1 MNGQVIHYTALWLAT
16 RMGNMARSS
25 PLGITRCSFSIKWIL
40 YSRFGQDSWML
51 ASTQSINM
59 LKKNLTNIQP
69 CILTSR
75 FVNKSYVSCYVT
87 VSGWLKAILKRG
99 KGRCSPFTPS
109 AIQNNFHR
117 FAIDWTTREGFIENQ
132 NRLQI
137 TFCVVLLAIERSNYQ
152 SSCPSVGT

>member
-1 MNGQVIHYTALWLAT
+1 MNGQDIHYTALWLAT
-16 RMGNMARSS
+16 RMGNMALSS

-59 LKKNLTNIQP
+59 LNKNLTNIQP

-117 FAIDWTTREGFIENQ
+117 FAIDCTTWEGFIENQ

-152 SSCPSVGT
+152 TSCRSVGT